1 MRLTNEKPQSCPD
14 GRRIHTSPLKAE
26 FSNTA
31 HREFGAPYFLP
42 SGSMRTA
49 QKEKPMNRFA
59 ERIRVGLEDA
69 EMLANIDQAQLD
81 AMAQAIMDAKRV
93 YIAGWGRAGNCVKI
107 LAMDCSQMGMEAHIC
122 GDNTTPSIHEGD
134 ILIIGSGSGT
144 TKTMVILAEEAKEHG
159 AKLGLISSN
168 AQSTIG
174 KMADYNIEIK
184 RLPKRDGE
192 TSDTLS
198 GGTFY
203 HVMLQ
208 TVDILRMYIC
218 DEKGLTLKDIVY
230 NHNNLE

>member
-1 MRLTNEKPQSCPD
+1 MRLSNEKPHSCPD

-49 QKEKPMNRFA
+49 QKEKPMNRLA

-184 RLPKRDGE
+184 RLP
-192 TSDTLS
+192 
-198 GGTFY
+198 
-203 HVMLQ
+203 
-208 TVDILRMYIC
+208 
-218 DEKGLTLKDIVY
+218 
-230 NHNNLE
+230 